1 MTDPMAPTPEH
12 ADAAFVDAYLVR
24 LAVEHREPSDPAFL
38 RELHSAHL
46 QTVPFE
52 NLSIHLG
59 EPISLELRA
68 LATKILER
76 RRGGFCYELNGLFA
90 RLLEKLGYHV
100 VRLGAR
106 VWDGQT
112 FGPPLDHLVLAV
124 RAADEDRRWLIDV
137 GFGDNSVY
145 PVPWQPDVNHQDPGG
160 VFRLEP
166 TDEGNWDLYRD
177 DSVQYR
183 IEPNCRL
190 LPDFAAMCW
199 YQQTSPRS
207 HFTRSL
213 VCTRSTEAGRVT
225 LSGRRLIITTADGK
239 RETEIDDDARLLETY
254 REIFGI
260 ELARIPSVLLSPTAL
275 SP

>member
-1 MTDPMAPTPEH
+1 MTDPTAPSAEH
-12 ADAAFVDAYLVR
+12 ADAAFVDAYLAR
-24 LAVEHREPSDPAFL
+24 LALERREPSDREFL
-38 RELHSAHL
+38 RALHSAHL

-59 EPISLELRA
+59 EPISLEPTA

-90 RLLEKLGYHV
+90 RLLDKLGYDV
-100 VRLGAR
+100 ARLGAR
-106 VWDGQT
+106 VWDGRT

-124 RAADEDRRWLIDV
+124 RAADEDGRWLIDV

-145 PVPWQPDVNHQDPGG
+145 PLRWQPHVNHQDPRG
-160 VFRLEP
+160 VFRFEP

-213 VCTRSTEAGRVT
+213 VCTRGTEAGRVT
-225 LSGRRLIITTADGK
+225 LSGRRLIITTPDGK
-239 RETEIDDDARLLETY
+239 RESDIDDDQKLLDTY
-254 REIFGI
+254 REVFGI
-260 ELARIPSVLLSPTAL
+260 ELDRIPSVPLPPTAW
-275 SP
+275 ST